1 MSEEIKFIMDMAKEG
16 MESAITHLEAG
27 LSKIRAGKAS
37 PTMLEGI
44 MVDYY
49 GSKSPISQ
57 VASVNTQDSRSLVVQ
72 PWEKGMLTPIEK
84 AIQAANLGLNPQN
97 DGVLI
102 RIIVPALTEERRKD
116 LVKKAKAEAEDAK
129 VGLRGARKEAIDEIK
144 KLQKSGLPEDEA
156 KGAEANVQ
164 KLTDSYTEKIEKHLE
179 FKEKEILTV

>member
-1 MSEEIKFIMDMAKEG
+1 MSEEVQMIMDMAKEG

-37 PTMLEGI
+37 PAMLENV
-44 MVDYY
+44 MVVYY
-49 GSKSPISQ
+49 GTKAPISQ
-57 VASVNTQDSRSLVVQ
+57 VASVNTQDARSLVVQ
-72 PWEKGMLTPIEK
+72 PWEKSMLTPIEK

-97 DGVLI
+97 DGVII

-144 KLQKSGLPEDEA
+144 KLQKAGLPEDEA

-179 FKEKEILTV
+179 LKEKEILTV